1 MELIVTP
8 SQDKKRLAE
17 NLEKQVK
24 DLEVREEKIVVKTDK
39 PSIIERTPG
48 IEKFERENG
57 EEEPGLKGRPVQE
70 EAYAKVESKE
80 DAVKALIAT
89 TEGYDLRILNSSR
102 DWDMR
107 KLKKYNPDM
116 KHLKFNSPKD
126 ALGIEK
132 TISEVE
138 DSEGIE
144 KVEIEL
150 PENEEKLELIYRE
163 MLT

>member
-1 MELIVTP
+1 MKLTITP

-17 NLEKQVK
+17 NLEKQVDEIEVK
-24 DLEVREEKIVVKTDK
+24 DEKLVVETDE
-39 PSIIERTPG
+39 PGIIERTPG
-48 IEKFERENG
+48 VEKFEKED

-70 EAYAKVESKE
+70 EAYAKVESKK

-89 TEGYDLRILNSSR
+89 TEGYDLRVLNSNR

-116 KHLKFNSPKD
+116 KHLKFDSPKE

-132 TISEVE
+132 TISELENQE
-138 DSEGIE
+138 DIE
-144 KVEIEL
+144 KIDIEL
-150 PENEEKLELIYRE
+150 PEDQEELELIYRE

>member
-1 MELIVTP
+1 MELIITP

-17 NLEKQVK
+17 NLERHV
-24 DLEVREEKIVVKTDK
+24 EKIEIKDEKLVIETDK
-39 PSIIERTPG
+39 KDIIERTPG
-48 IEKFERENG
+48 VEKFEIDG
-57 EEEPGLKGRPVQE
+57 EKEPGLKGKPVQK

-89 TEGYDLRILNSSR
+89 TEGYDLRVLNSNR

-107 KLKKYNPDM
+107 NLKKYNPDM
-116 KHLKFNSPKD
+116 KHLKSNSPKKI
-126 ALGIEK
+126 LGIEK
-132 TISEVE
+132 TISDLE

-144 KVEIEL
+144 KVNIEM
-150 PENEEKLELIYRE
+150 PEDREKLELIYRE